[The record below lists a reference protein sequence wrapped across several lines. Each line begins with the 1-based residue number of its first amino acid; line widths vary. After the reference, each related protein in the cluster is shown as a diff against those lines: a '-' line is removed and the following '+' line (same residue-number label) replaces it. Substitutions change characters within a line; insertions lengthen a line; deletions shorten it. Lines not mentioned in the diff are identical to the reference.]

1 MMRVLLDTNIY
12 GEIVRRGDTEL
23 VKRFVENK
31 LGANIAVY
39 GNSVIRKELRDVPK
53 KTQEGRRARLAV
65 LTLYDLLVGS
75 HSFEIAHAMYELANS
90 YVSVYKELKGQLP
103 RKKSFDEPLYNDFLI
118 IASAT
123 LKVLDIVYSGDE
135 KTMYSEEARKAYK
148 IVNDVKKL
156 RTPNFESYDGFI
168 KEIKR
173 WLPL

>member
-1 MMRVLLDTNIY
+1 MKRVLLDTNIY
-12 GEIVRRGDTEL
+12 GEIVKCNDTEL

-31 LGANIAVY
+31 LGMNIAVY
-39 GNSVIRKELRDVPK
+39 GNSVIRRELRDVPK
-53 KTQEGRRARLAV
+53 KTQEGRRTRLAV
-65 LTLYDLLVGS
+65 LTLYDLMVGS
-75 HSFEIAHAMYELANS
+75 HSFELTGVMHELANA
-90 YVSVYKELKGQLP
+90 YVSVHKELKGQLQ

-123 LKVLDIVYSGDE
+123 LKGLDVVYSCDE
-135 KTMYSEEARKAYK
+135 KTMFSEEARKAYK